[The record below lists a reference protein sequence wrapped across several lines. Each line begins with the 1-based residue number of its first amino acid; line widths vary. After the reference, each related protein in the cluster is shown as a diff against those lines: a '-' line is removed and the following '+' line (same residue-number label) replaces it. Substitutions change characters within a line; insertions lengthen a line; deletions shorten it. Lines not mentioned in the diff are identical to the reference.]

1 MSIKFGFDMGMGA
14 LKLWSASGGFQL
26 VSQVASNGKNHL
38 MDGIMGLKSSKKPM
52 LISGD
57 FGSFYVGFGA
67 HENGRPVT
75 NLSFERLTG
84 VPEMRALLYAALA
97 QYQNEYGPFDEALS
111 LMVGL
116 PLQMMT
122 GEKAKEYQRGVK
134 SWLMGSHT
142 FQADGI
148 THTIEIDS
156 VKQTSQPVGALFDFV
171 LNHRGEIADA
181 SHGSALMGEVGVIS
195 VGFNTVELMVVKEQR
210 AFQRFT
216 EGNTLGVRRLLDLM
230 NKGNLRSL
238 GEMDELLRAGGLKQ
252 ELKAALPTWASEV
265 NGKIDDVWEGN
276 THHRFEKVL
285 IVGGG
290 PLLLREYLTAQFGAK
305 AWMPSDPVFSI
316 ARGLYKLSTMK
327 G

>member
-38 MDGIMGLKSSKKPM
+38 MDGIVGLKSAKKPTF
-52 LISGD
+52 ISGD
-57 FGSFYVGFGA
+57 FGSFYVGHGA

-97 QYQNEYGPFDEALS
+97 QYQAEYGPFDDALS

-122 GEKAKEYQRGVK
+122 GDKAKDFQKGVK
-134 SWLMGSHT
+134 GWLLGTHT
-142 FQADGI
+142 FEADGI

-156 VKQTSQPVGALFDFV
+156 VKQTSQPVGALFEYV

-181 SHGSALMGEVGVIS
+181 EHGAALLNEIGVIS

-230 NKGNLRSL
+230 NKGNRRSL
-238 GEMDELLRAGGLKQ
+238 GEMDELVRAGGLKAD
-252 ELKAALPTWASEV
+252 LKAALPIWASEV
-265 NGKIDDVWEGN
+265 NGKIDDVWEGD
-276 THHRFEKVL
+276 THQRFEKVL

-290 PLLLREYLTAQFGAK
+290 PLLLKESLTTQFGMK

-316 ARGLYKLSTMK
+316 ARGLWKLSVMK